1 MAVDH
6 LVGPVLRGENAIFNF
21 SSRSSFASSIA
32 GALPQPAV
40 RCVALLRLPSNAGHS
55 FLQLGPYFG
64 MYTHDL
70 LGHSFHLKGTENNK

>member
-1 MAVDH
+1 
-6 LVGPVLRGENAIFNF
+6 VGPVLRGENAIFNF
-21 SSRSSFASSIA
+21 SSGSFFCVVHA

-40 RCVALLRLPSNAGHS
+40 ALIRLPSNAGHS
-55 FLQLGPYFG
+55 LLQLGPYFG